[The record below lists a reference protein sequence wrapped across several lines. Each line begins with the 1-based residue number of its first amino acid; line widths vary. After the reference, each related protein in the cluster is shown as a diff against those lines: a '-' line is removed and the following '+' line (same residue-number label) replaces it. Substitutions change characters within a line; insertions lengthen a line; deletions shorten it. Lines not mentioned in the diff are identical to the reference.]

1 MTPDPSTPAATT
13 GTPALH
19 VLVVEDNHVNQQLMI
34 ALLNRRQ
41 HRAVIAQNGKEAL
54 DILERQ
60 SFDII
65 LMDVQMPI
73 MDGLEAT
80 RQIREREK
88 QSGGH
93 VPIIA
98 MTANTSPQDRQMC
111 LQAGMDDHI
120 AKPVEIN
127 KLFAVL
133 ELIPAERH

>member
-13 GTPALH
+13 DTPVLH

-54 DILERQ
+54 DILEHQ

-65 LMDVQMPI
+65 LMDVQMPV

-127 KLFAVL
+127 KLFTAL
-133 ELIPAERH
+133 QRIPVA

>member
-13 GTPALH
+13 DTPALH

-54 DILERQ
+54 DILEHQ